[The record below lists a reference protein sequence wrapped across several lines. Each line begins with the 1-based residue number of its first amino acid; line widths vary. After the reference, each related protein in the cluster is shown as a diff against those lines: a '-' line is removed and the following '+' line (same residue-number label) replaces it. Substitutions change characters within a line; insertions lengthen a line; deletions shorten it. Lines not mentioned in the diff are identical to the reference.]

1 MPIAKM
7 PIAKMPIAKMPIAK
21 MRVAKMPVAKMPIAK
36 MPVAK
41 SPSRRFVLIGAGGLA
56 LTGGSPFQARAQSPA
71 LRLGVLTPL
80 TGAGSFDGPRML
92 KAMQSVADEVNAA
105 GGVLGRKIELVVE
118 DDETNPEAAVR
129 AAHKLIEVDKVPVI
143 MGTWASAVT
152 TAVAPVC
159 WESKTFLT
167 TVSGADS
174 ITQLPHQG
182 YLIRTQPNTQL
193 QGAKHCEFIAALGM
207 KRVYMLS
214 IQAPFAQPML
224 DRSKEILAKNK
235 SELVGG
241 LIYEKDKTTYRSEI
255 DQALRTNPDLIY
267 LNGYAPDVT
276 IILRD
281 LYRAG
286 FSGPRFAQS
295 YAVTTKVL
303 ESLPAEVTEGIYT
316 VQPSSDV
323 DSPAY
328 ELAAKRLGE
337 KDPDSYET
345 QATDWISLV
354 VLTIAKAKEATGTAL
369 RDNVRK
375 IKQASGVKVY
385 SAVEGLKQ
393 LADGKEINYG
403 GASGPCEFNAIGD
416 VTDCKF
422 RYQLVHGGKSAFLKI
437 V

>member
-1 MPIAKM
+1 MSI
-7 PIAKMPIAKMPIAK
+7 
-21 MRVAKMPVAKMPIAK
+21 
-36 MPVAK
+36 
-41 SPSRRFVLIGAGGLA
+41 SSTSSSRRSFLAGASLWSAAGIALSGGLS
-56 LTGGSPFQARAQSPA
+56 LGARAQGAP

-80 TGAGSFDGPRML
+80 TGAGGFDGPRML
-92 KAMQSVADEVNAA
+92 KAMQAVAQEVNAA

-118 DDETNPEAAVR
+118 DDQTNPEAAVR
-129 AAHKLIEVDKVPVI
+129 AARKLIDVDKVPVI

-174 ITQLPHQG
+174 ITLLPHQG

-193 QGAKHCEFIAALGM
+193 QGTKHCEFIASLGK
-207 KRVYMLS
+207 KRVFLMS
-214 IQAPFAQPML
+214 IQAPFAEPMRL
-224 DRSKEILAKNK
+224 KSAEVLKKNG

-255 DQALRTNPDLIY
+255 DQALKSDPDLIY

-276 IILRD
+276 IMLRD
-281 LYRAG
+281 LFRAG
-286 FSGPRFAQS
+286 FNGARFAQS

-303 ESLPAEVTEGIYT
+303 ESLPPEVTEGTYT
-316 VQPSSDV
+316 VQPSSDI
-323 DSPAY
+323 DSPAFA
-328 ELAAKRLGE
+328 LAEKRLGE

-354 VLTIAKAKEATGTAL
+354 LLTIAKAKEASGTAL
-369 RDNVRK
+369 RDNIRK
-375 IKQASGVKVY
+375 ISQGAGVKVY
-385 SAVEGLKQ
+385 SAVEGLKL
-393 LADGKEINYG
+393 LADGKEINYE
-403 GASGPCEFNAIGD
+403 GASGPCDFNEIGD

-422 RYQLVHGGKSAFLKI
+422 RYQIVEHGKFKFLKT